1 MNLEQIMQIQTT
13 QIINK
18 NYKILKILAAI
29 FIPIIILSGFVF
41 LFFVDPEKNSL
52 FPCFFRF
59 ATGLDCPGCGTTRAL
74 YSLLHLRFWQAFR
87 YNPLIYLLVPFTTYF
102 GIIGYIY
109 LLTGKFFKINVHI
122 PKLVVWSLIVLFLAF
137 VILRNI
143 PIEPF
148 SYFKV

>member
-1 MNLEQIMQIQTT
+1 MQIQTT
-13 QIINK
+13 QYIHK
-18 NYKILKILAAI
+18 NYRTIKILAAI
-29 FIPIIILSGFVF
+29 FIPIIILGGLVF

-87 YNPLIYLLVPFTTYF
+87 YNPLIYLLVPIATYF
-102 GIIGYIY
+102 GAVGYIY
-109 LLTGKFFKINVHI
+109 LLTGKLFKL
-122 PKLVVWSLIVLFLAF
+122 KLRISKPVIWIFVIVVLSF

-143 PIEPF
+143 PAPPF